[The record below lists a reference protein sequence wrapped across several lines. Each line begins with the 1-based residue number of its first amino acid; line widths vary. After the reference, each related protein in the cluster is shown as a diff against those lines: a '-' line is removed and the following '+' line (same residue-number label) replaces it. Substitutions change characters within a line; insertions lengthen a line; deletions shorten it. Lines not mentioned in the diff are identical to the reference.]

1 MAKCA
6 KCSKVINKKSPGLQ
20 CGKCVKWF
28 HATCGS
34 LSIEQLTSLSSTD
47 SVDWQCNT
55 CRGGAKSRRLSYIL
69 PDEEDDDSTEAIPL
83 SATTMTQQMLH
94 QIKVEVQNIIKTE
107 LQRTLQFYSDK
118 IDDYECKLQ
127 NYEKQLKLLDN
138 QCYDL
143 KNNVKNI
150 NLKYSVLENKLNTM
164 EQQQLSNQL
173 EICGIKEKENEKT
186 EELVKNVAIKIE
198 QNPEDIVKV
207 YRKRKRL
214 PTTTKRNEL
223 PSSIIVV
230 LREGT
235 RDLWLDAAK
244 KTTILP
250 AYIGGQGDSKVY
262 LRESIT
268 PATAHLLWKT
278 KEMLRGEYSFIWCKR
293 GSVLIRKQEK
303 DKVITIRSL
312 QELESIKNPTVNVSK
327 PYFQP
332 QNN

>member
-20 CGKCVKWF
+20 CGKCIKWF
-28 HATCGS
+28 HAMCVS
-34 LSIEQLTSLSSTD
+34 LSNEQLTALSSTD
-47 SVDWQCNT
+47 AADWQCDT
-55 CRGGAKSRRLSYIL
+55 CRCGVKSRRLSYIL
-69 PDEEDDDSTEAIPL
+69 PDEEGDDNTETTST
-83 SATTMTQQMLH
+83 STTTMTQQMLN

-127 NYEKQLKLLDN
+127 NYGKQLKLLDN
-138 QCYDL
+138 QNNDL
-143 KNNVKNI
+143 KNNIKNI
-150 NLKYSVLENKLNTM
+150 NLKYSVLETKLNLM

-173 EICGIKEKENEKT
+173 EICGINEKENEKT
-186 EELVKNVAIKIE
+186 EELVKSVAKKIE

-207 YRKRKRL
+207 YRKKNRL
-214 PTTTKRNEL
+214 HTKAKKNQS
-223 PSSIIVV
+223 PASIIVV
-230 LREGT
+230 LREGS

-244 KTTILP
+244 KTAILP
-250 AYIGGQGDSKVY
+250 DYSGGQGQSKVY

-293 GSVLIRKQEK
+293 GSVLVRKQEK

-312 QELESIKNPTVNVSK
+312 QELENIKNSTLNVSR
-327 PYFQP
+327 PNQ
-332 QNN
+332 